1 MESGIS
7 FANIIVIWIFLLK
20 INQLKKIKINKNK
33 NQSTE
38 KYQAINSISDMTKNH
53 KNGMRMI
60 LNDEMLQD
68 RFWSQIHI
76 EFKYNL

>member
-1 MESGIS
+1 MNFS
-7 FANIIVIWIFLLK
+7 F
-20 INQLKKIKINKNK
+20 K